1 MATLEKS
8 AMFTKDG
15 VIKDFTCPQC
25 QVSLLSRWYE
35 AAPEAEHVT
44 CSNGHDT
51 GKTVGSIRQELL
63 RIGMQRVQSILSGR
77 ADSRP
82 HEA

>member
-1 MATLEKS
+1 
-8 AMFTKDG
+8 MFTKNE
-15 VIKDFTCPQC
+15 VIKDFTCPEC
-25 QVSLLSRWYE
+25 HVSLLSHWYE

-63 RIGMQRVQSILSGR
+63 RIGMLRVQSILSGR
-77 ADSRP
+77 ADRLP
-82 HEA
+82 HQA